1 MSEVAANQAPG
12 YYDGVLDL
20 YVAVAKKPGTATAAP
35 QYDTPEVMGHSM
47 EVTITPV
54 YKEGKVYASNALQ
67 RHKKVID
74 AYDVKLK
81 LDQILSAVRQ
91 KILARKVDANGVQI
105 VSDQNDPPE
114 VAIGFALTLDDG
126 SKELWWI
133 YRGKFA
139 ESETSAKTQE
149 DKFEYQHP
157 TVSARFERR
166 IHDRAL
172 AAIVETSTL
181 AADSTVEK
189 NWFTAVYEPVESAV
203 SQS

>member
-1 MSEVAANQAPG
+1 MSEVTNNQAVG
-12 YYDGVLDL
+12 YFDGVLDL
-20 YVAVAKKPGTATAAP
+20 YVAVVTTEGTAAKAP
-35 QYDTPEVMGHSM
+35 AYGTPEVMGHSM

-67 RHKKVID
+67 RHRKVVD

-81 LDQILSAVRQ
+81 LDQILSGVRE

-105 VSDQNDPPE
+105 ISDQNDPPE

-126 SKELWWI
+126 TQELWWL
-133 YRGKFA
+133 YRGKF
-139 ESETSAKTQE
+139 SETEISAKTQE

-172 AAIVETSTL
+172 AATIATSTTQGAQL
-181 AADSTVEK
+181 QKT
-189 NWFTAVYEPVESAV
+189 WFTSVYEPAETATT
-203 SQS
+203 QS